1 MNISPE
7 WMRSV
12 EQTYVIKFPTQHLAT
27 FGITSVEYFVVTEP
41 IYTAM
46 DASKKELESVSSV
59 PKSIINKVYDFFNSH

>member
-1 MNISPE
+1 MNISPD

-12 EQTYVIKFPTQHLAT
+12 EQTYIIKFPTQHLAT

-46 DASKKELESVSSV
+46 DASKK
-59 PKSIINKVYDFFNSH
+59 